1 MAGGTENQMSKQ
13 TEFLRK
19 EKILHLATI
28 DEKDSP
34 HIVPVWYMYS
44 AKKVYVGTNTKTQK
58 AKNIK
63 NNKKVSFCVD
73 VGVNAPKIFGVMGK
87 GTAKLLRDEST
98 VNRIAKRILLRYF
111 KTLDSKSAR
120 ELLDDTDCI
129 IEILPKEFTNWK
141 Y

>member
-1 MAGGTENQMSKQ
+1 MDWGIESKMSELIK
-13 TEFLRK
+13 FLKK

-28 DEKDSP
+28 DEKNSP

-44 AKKVYVGTNTKTQK
+44 SKKIYIGTNTKTQK
-58 AKNIK
+58 AKNVK
-63 NNKKVSFCVD
+63 NHKKVSFCVD

-87 GTAKLLRDEST
+87 GTAKLLRDKST

-111 KTLDSKSAR
+111 KTLDDKSAR

-129 IEILPKEFTNWK
+129 IEILPKVLTNWK

>member
-1 MAGGTENQMSKQ
+1 MDWGIESKMSELIK
-13 TEFLRK
+13 FLKK

-28 DEKDSP
+28 DEKNSP

-44 AKKVYVGTNTKTQK
+44 SKKIYIGTNTKTQK

>member
-1 MAGGTENQMSKQ
+1 MGWGIESKMSELIK
-13 TEFLRK
+13 FLKK

-28 DEKDSP
+28 DERNSP
-34 HIVPVWYMYS
+34 HIVPVWYLYS
-44 AKKVYVGTNTKTQK
+44 SKKIYIGTNTRTQK
-58 AKNIK
+58 AKNVK
-63 NNKKVSFCVD
+63 NHKKVSFCVD

-87 GTAKLLRDEST
+87 GTAKLLKDKST

-111 KTLDSKSAR
+111 KTLEGKSQR

-129 IEILPKEFTNWK
+129 IEILPKEFTDWK

>member
-1 MAGGTENQMSKQ
+1 MVGVTKNKMSELI
-13 TEFLRK
+13 EFLKK

-28 DEKDSP
+28 DEKNSP

-44 AKKVYVGTNTKTQK
+44 AKKIYVGTNTKTEK

-63 NNKKVSFCVD
+63 NSKKVSFCVD
-73 VGVNAPKIFGVMGK
+73 VGVNAPKIFGVMAK
-87 GTAKLLRDEST
+87 GTAKLIKEKST

-111 KTLDSKSAR
+111 KTLDGKSAR
-120 ELLDDTDCI
+120 ELLEDTDCI
-129 IEILPKEFTNWK
+129 IEISPKEFVKWK

>member
-1 MAGGTENQMSKQ
+1 MVWGIESKMSELIK
-13 TEFLRK
+13 FLKK

-28 DEKDSP
+28 DEKNSP

-44 AKKVYVGTNTKTQK
+44 SKKIYIGTNTKTQK

-63 NNKKVSFCVD
+63 NHKKVSFCVD

-87 GTAKLLRDEST
+87 GTAKLLRDKST
-98 VNRIAKRILLRYF
+98 VNRIAKKILLRYF
-111 KTLDSKSAR
+111 KTLNGKSAR

-129 IEILPKEFTNWK
+129 IEISPKEFTNWK

>member
-1 MAGGTENQMSKQ
+1 MSELIK
-13 TEFLRK
+13 FLKK

-28 DEKDSP
+28 DEKNSP
-34 HIVPVWYMYS
+34 HIVPVWYLYS
-44 AKKVYVGTNTKTQK
+44 SKKIYIGTNTRTQK

-63 NNKKVSFCVD
+63 NHKKVSFCVD

-87 GTAKLLRDEST
+87 GTAKLLKEKST
-98 VNRIAKRILLRYF
+98 VNRIAKKILLRYF
-111 KTLDSKSAR
+111 KTLDGKSAK
-120 ELLDDTDCI
+120 ELLEETDCI

>member
-1 MAGGTENQMSKQ
+1 MSELIK
-13 TEFLRK
+13 FLKK

-28 DEKDSP
+28 DEKNSP

-44 AKKVYVGTNTKTQK
+44 SKKIYIGTNTKTQK

-63 NNKKVSFCVD
+63 NHKKVSFCVD
-73 VGVNAPKIFGVMGK
+73 VGINSPKIFGVMGK
-87 GTAKLLRDEST
+87 GTAKLLKDKST
-98 VNRIAKRILLRYF
+98 VNRIAKKILLRYF
-111 KTLDSKSAR
+111 KTLDGKSSR

-129 IEILPKEFTNWK
+129 IEILPKELTNWK